1 MAFEENLILVKK
13 MLKAFEKHDLD
24 KFAEFFDENALD
36 YVPSRKEPLI
46 GRNAIRKDNEEF
58 ISLLPDIRFEITNAF
73 GQKNWLCIEGTVSGT
88 YKGSRDHV
96 IRVPTCMVVK
106 IQENKV
112 KELHEY
118 FDQSSFQF

>member
-1 MAFEENLILVKK
+1 

-24 KFAEFFDENALD
+24 KFAELFDENALD

-46 GRNAIRKDNEEF
+46 GRDAIRKDNKEF
-58 ISLLPDIRFEITNAF
+58 ISSLPDVHFEITNAF
-73 GQKNWLCIEGTVSGT
+73 GQNNWLCIEGTVSGT
-88 YKGSRDHV
+88 YKGPENHV

-106 IQENKV
+106 IQKNKV